1 MPRSNTLG
9 SQVQSAYTR
18 SDRYLD
24 RHHTVDYP
32 AEHLPD
38 HHHIPDRHLTC
49 ESPTAG
55 LLGKHRS
62 KRAHGYHSLHTSPHK
77 TPSAVCNAEVCRGT
91 CTARDPTTCDEY
103 NCKSAVCQHHRHA
116 ERHTSPKRLSPSKHV
131 HHGVQHSPHYPT
143 TGPHD
148 HHHSVTCPAASSS
161 LPCSTTC
168 TGPMSTIAQQQQTF
182 NAFTKQQEKLL
193 EQQEM
198 LVSGMK
204 KIQKKKIRK
213 FHETYSPTTSSS
225 SNQLSPVDIGPL
237 VDSICAP
244 LEKEVKKQE
253 AQLAQLSEYRRAQ
266 FRRQEEEAYVGVK
279 SGTIAGMLDDFNK
292 QMEQLKVR
300 ESAVRRE
307 TDEKLRE
314 EKLRDEAKKKE
325 EKGRRYSLDSKM
337 VTEYSPPRTK
347 IENKKLPTVSE
358 TERLSSEIE
367 RNQTAIIKL
376 LNARN
381 AQSLLPSFTE
391 TTTTLTTT
399 TATGSKSTLAVQPI
413 KKTLEK
419 IVSPMIDKTIDKTMH
434 QQQLLITQQQQLIA
448 LQKEQNKLQQQ
459 LQGKLASLRFELLSW
474 RLEFLVTLIRI
485 I

>member
-1 MPRSNTLG
+1 
-9 SQVQSAYTR
+9 
-18 SDRYLD
+18 
-24 RHHTVDYP
+24 
-32 AEHLPD
+32 
-38 HHHIPDRHLTC
+38 
-49 ESPTAG
+49 
-55 LLGKHRS
+55 
-62 KRAHGYHSLHTSPHK
+62 
-77 TPSAVCNAEVCRGT
+77 
-91 CTARDPTTCDEY
+91 
-103 NCKSAVCQHHRHA
+103 
-116 ERHTSPKRLSPSKHV
+116 
-131 HHGVQHSPHYPT
+131 
-143 TGPHD
+143 
-148 HHHSVTCPAASSS
+148 
-161 LPCSTTC
+161 
-168 TGPMSTIAQQQQTF
+168 MSTIAQQQQTF

-253 AQLAQLSEYRRAQ
+253 EQLHQLSEYRKAQ
-266 FRRQEEEAYVGVK
+266 LRRSREEEEYGLSIPSVK

-300 ESAVRRE
+300 EAAAKRE
-307 TDEKLRE
+307 E
-314 EKLRDEAKKKE
+314 EKLLRSREEAKKKE

-337 VTEYSPPRTK
+337 VSEHSPPRTK

-358 TERLSSEIE
+358 TDRLSSEIE
-367 RNQTAIIKL
+367 RNQNAIIKL

-381 AQSLLPSFTE
+381 NQALLPSVSE
-391 TTTTLTTT
+391 TVAAPTST
-399 TATGSKSTLAVQPI
+399 TASGSKSTLAVQPI

-459 LQGKLASLRFELLSW
+459 LQGKLLMTRSIQSATASNLIYPNPNTCFLPPPSAEQLKKQQETQIAREAKLEKEQRLLELQKQQQSQL
-474 RLEFLVTLIRI
+474 LELEHQEMKLKQEKQFQIQQEAIKREAVKKQLQSHQQLQGTEQI
-485 I
+485 